1 MSNKIPKRSE
11 VPASDKWNLSSIYKS
26 NEQWEEELKKLPSL
40 TEKVTAFKGKLGET
54 PETLLAALKAL
65 EAAELQLETVYHYAS
80 LQHEADEDD
89 SEATDRDGRA
99 MMAYTQLQSEISFM
113 DPELLAIPEET
124 LRQWIARPEFA
135 DYKIYVEKLLHYNK
149 YTLSEKEEQI
159 GRAHV

>member
-40 TEKVTAFKGKLGET
+40 TEKVTAFKGKLGES

-89 SEATDRDGRA
+89 
-99 MMAYTQLQSEISFM
+99 
-113 DPELLAIPEET
+113 
-124 LRQWIARPEFA
+124 
-135 DYKIYVEKLLHYNK
+135 
-149 YTLSEKEEQI
+149 
-159 GRAHV
+159 